1 VRGVKESELL
11 VTHSM
16 DEKVSSISMTQ
27 NMTVTNA
34 ALCGNTG

>member
-1 VRGVKESELL
+1 MRGVKESEPL

-16 DEKVSSISMTQ
+16 DEKMSIISMTQ

-34 ALCGNTG
+34 ALCSNMG